1 MRRLRAQNTES
12 NVDWDNG
19 AAPITDI
26 EGWRNSQRSVAEE
39 ERRKKMEAADTLH
52 GYRGKEAPGMGGRKK
67 DVDGKVFKEWEGNN
81 KGNGSGGGLRPDNPT
96 FSEEGE
102 EIVLEEETV
111 VDVNEAIKKFDKAEL
126 CDQARDDEV
135 AKAASVEKESEPV
148 EEYTSQVE
156 EGQSEP
162 EPAVVSEE
170 VKVEAAKED
179 DKPEEEAKEEENKP
193 DSEPQKE
200 EEEKPESIVEKEEA
214 KVEETAPVEKEPAPV
229 EEPTPQPV
237 EKEPKVEE
245 PAEEVNTEEPV
256 VKEEKLEEPA
266 AAEEQPKAEEPIV
279 EPEPAVEEPPLPTPP
294 PTYSRTDV
302 KFSFG
307 LIVRSSV
314 STGTFDENLHDNE
327 TLRKCM
333 ASTSKILIKEMPSPP
348 EIIEGSGQD
357 YATFPK
363 AYYDPTLEPT
373 VLSIQEDTKDS
384 SEMMEKGNK
393 RTLVKASFPV
403 FLQDTEAEITKVNLK
418 ETKSTVFKALR
429 AAVSGGQF
437 LR

>member
-1 MRRLRAQNTES
+1 M
-12 NVDWDNG
+12 
-19 AAPITDI
+19 
-26 EGWRNSQRSVAEE
+26 
-39 ERRKKMEAADTLH
+39 
-52 GYRGKEAPGMGGRKK
+52 
-67 DVDGKVFKEWEGNN
+67 
-81 KGNGSGGGLRPDNPT
+81 
-96 FSEEGE
+96 
-102 EIVLEEETV
+102 
-111 VDVNEAIKKFDKAEL
+111 
-126 CDQARDDEV
+126 
-135 AKAASVEKESEPV
+135 
-148 EEYTSQVE
+148 
-156 EGQSEP
+156 
-162 EPAVVSEE
+162 SEE

-214 KVEETAPVEKEPAPV
+214 KVEETAPVEKEPAPVEEPTPQPVEKEPAPV

>member
-1 MRRLRAQNTES
+1 M
-12 NVDWDNG
+12 
-19 AAPITDI
+19 
-26 EGWRNSQRSVAEE
+26 
-39 ERRKKMEAADTLH
+39 
-52 GYRGKEAPGMGGRKK
+52 
-67 DVDGKVFKEWEGNN
+67 
-81 KGNGSGGGLRPDNPT
+81 
-96 FSEEGE
+96 
-102 EIVLEEETV
+102 LEEETV
-111 VDVNEAIKKFDKAEL
+111 VDVNEAIKKFDKAEI

-135 AKAASVEKESEPV
+135 AKAAGAENESEPV
-148 EEYTSQVE
+148 EEYTPQVNEGESQ
-156 EGQSEP
+156 P
-162 EPAVVSEE
+162 EAEAALVSEE
-170 VKVEAAKED
+170 AEAAKEK
-179 DKPEEEAKEEENKP
+179 DKLQEEVKEEETKPDPEPQPEEEK
-193 DSEPQKE
+193 SEPA
-200 EEEKPESIVEKEEA
+200 VEKDEVKTEEA
-214 KVEETAPVEKEPAPV
+214 APVEEEPAPV
-229 EEPTPQPV
+229 EEPTTQPIAD
-237 EKEPKVEE
+237 EPKVEE
-245 PAEEVNTEEPV
+245 PVAEVKAEKPV
-256 VKEEKLEEPA
+256 VEEEKAEEPA
-266 AAEEQPKAEEPIV
+266 AQEEQPKEEEQPKIEESIV

-307 LIVRSSV
+307 LIVRSNI
-314 STGTFDENLHDNE
+314 STGTFDENLRDNE

-348 EIIEGSGQD
+348 EIVEGSGQD
-357 YATFPK
+357 YDTFPK

-403 FLQDTEAEITKVNLK
+403 FLQETEAESTKINLK

>member
-1 MRRLRAQNTES
+1 
-12 NVDWDNG
+12 
-19 AAPITDI
+19 
-26 EGWRNSQRSVAEE
+26 
-39 ERRKKMEAADTLH
+39 MEAADTLH
-52 GYRGKEAPGMGGRKK
+52 GYRGKDAPGMGGKKKK

-81 KGNGSGGGLRPDNPT
+81 KGSSDGLGPDNPT

-111 VDVNEAIKKFDKAEL
+111 VDVNEAIKKFDKAEI

-135 AKAASVEKESEPV
+135 AKAAGAENLSEPM
-148 EEYTSQVE
+148 EEYTPQVNEGESQ
-156 EGQSEP
+156 P
-162 EPAVVSEE
+162 EAEAALVSEE
-170 VKVEAAKED
+170 AEAAKEK
-179 DKPEEEAKEEENKP
+179 DKLQEEVKEEESKP
-193 DSEPQKE
+193 DPEPQP
-200 EEEKPESIVEKEEA
+200 EEEKPEPAVEKDEVKTEEA
-214 KVEETAPVEKEPAPV
+214 APVEEEPAPV
-229 EEPTPQPV
+229 EEPTTQPIV
-237 EKEPKVEE
+237 DEPKVEE
-245 PAEEVNTEEPV
+245 PVAEVKAEKPV
-256 VKEEKLEEPA
+256 VEEEKAEEPA
-266 AAEEQPKAEEPIV
+266 AQEEQPKVEESIV

-307 LIVRSSV
+307 LIVRSNI
-314 STGTFDENLHDNE
+314 STGTFDENLRDNE

-348 EIIEGSGQD
+348 EIVEGSGQD
-357 YATFPK
+357 YDTFPK

-403 FLQDTEAEITKVNLK
+403 FLQETEAESTKINLK